1 MLICVSEFI
10 CSSEQ
15 SWAAGDNSQ
24 KKYKIIQHQQPQ
36 QRVFSAL
43 ILRFS
48 STLATTRLL
57 IRVEWLEQDNSLR
70 LGVILGEVFL
80 ASPDECVYS
89 KLLMTPS
96 GRWSAET
103 FSPLIGQSGPDSACD
118 WSDSAAPSHQGPSSL
133 KGAPLRHQPSSFPL
147 SPSQVQHNTPSLNLD
162 LGDLA

>member
-1 MLICVSEFI
+1 MFQ
-10 CSSEQ
+10 SSFVQVTRAEPLVTTVRRNTRLF
-15 SWAAGDNSQ
+15 SISSLSSG
-24 KKYKIIQHQQPQ
+24 
-36 QRVFSAL
+36 VFSAL

-118 WSDSAAPSHQGPSSL
+118 WSDSAALSHQGPSSL

-147 SPSQVQHNTPSLNLD
+147 SPSQVQHNTPSLSLD